1 MYTMNLLI
9 MKALSVWSIH
19 TCVIDV
25 HHVLTYDKH
34 LVCGIYICV
43 YTCVIDV
50 NHELT
55 YNEST

>member
-1 MYTMNLLI
+1 MCGVYI
-9 MKALSVWSIH
+9 CVY

-25 HHVLTYDKH
+25 HHVLTYDEH

-43 YTCVIDV
+43 YTYVIDV